1 MAETKSRCSRPW
13 EDMSIIGIAGGSG
26 SGKSS
31 VAAEIIKSLNLPGAV
46 ILVMDHFYKSLTPE
60 QNAIAHQDEYDFDS
74 PDAIDFDVLVQ
85 TLQNLKQGLKV
96 EIPIYSFTKHQREEA
111 TVSLYPPRVLILEGI
126 LAFTDPRIVDM
137 LDIKIFVEAD
147 MDVCLGRR
155 IARDVRERGRT
166 LESVL
171 KQWFKFVKPSY
182 NRFVEPQ
189 RQISDIIVPRGI
201 ENKTAIDMVVKH
213 IHRIITG
220 AAQRHNPETRP
231 NYQRR
236 LSH

>member
-137 LDIKIFVEAD
+137 LDIKARGALCHALIAD
-147 MDVCLGRR
+147 SDLLWLRARSLWKRIWMSALGEGLRETFEKGAGHLKAYLNSGSSLLNRR
-155 IARDVRERGRT
+155 TTGLWSPRGRFQT
-166 LESVL
+166 
-171 KQWFKFVKPSY
+171 
-182 NRFVEPQ
+182 
-189 RQISDIIVPRGI
+189 
-201 ENKTAIDMVVKH
+201 
-213 IHRIITG
+213 
-220 AAQRHNPETRP
+220 
-231 NYQRR
+231 
-236 LSH
+236 